1 MAIFVRSEIM
11 RLSRNMSAMRIFNSY
26 TKNLVAQSKAYGSIS
41 SGNKIQTYRDDPN
54 AKAKSDKLKLEIRGL
69 QMATRNIQD
78 SVSLMQTMDG
88 GMQSISESLQRAREL
103 MVQAGGAT
111 TPEDRA
117 VIQKEIDQNLEHITY
132 TANNTEMNG
141 VKLLADKNNPGDTV
155 DLLIGATSDYVTK
168 LPTYNLTST
177 GLGLVN
183 ADGSNKISVENM
195 NDGLERLD
203 GAIDKLNSGR
213 GKYGALSNRMEST
226 ADYTS
231 EIAGK
236 VEGAEGEITG
246 TDIALEMVEYAKN
259 SILVESGMAMMAQSN
274 EFPQDILQIL
284 SNVYPNR

>member
-1 MAIFVRSEIM
+1 M
-11 RLSRNMSAMRIFNSY
+11 RLSRNMASMRIFNSY
-26 TKNLVAQSKAYGSIS
+26 TKNLAAQSKSYGNIS

-88 GMQSISESLQRAREL
+88 GMQNISESLQRAREL

-111 TPEDRA
+111 TQEDRA

-141 VKLLADKNNPGDTV
+141 VKLLADKNKPKDEV
-155 DLLIGATSDYVTK
+155 DLLIGATSEDVIK
-168 LPTYNLTST
+168 MPAYNFTSSE
-177 GLGLVN
+177 LGLVN
-183 ADGSNKISVENM
+183 SDGSNKISVDNID
-195 NDGLERLD
+195 DGLKRLD
-203 GAIDKLNSGR
+203 DAINKLNSGR
-213 GKYGALSNRMEST
+213 AKYGALSNRMEST
-226 ADYTS
+226 MDYTS
-231 EIAGK
+231 EVAGK

-259 SILVESGMAMMAQSN
+259 SILVESGMAMMAQTN
-274 EFPQDILQIL
+274 QFPQDILQIL

>member
-1 MAIFVRSEIM
+1 M

-41 SGNKIQTYRDDPN
+41 SGTKIQTYRDNPN

-103 MVQAGGAT
+103 MVQSGSAT

-117 VIQKEIDQNLEHITY
+117 VIQEEIDQNLEHITF

-168 LPTYNLTST
+168 LPTYNFTST

-183 ADGSNKISVENM
+183 ADGSNKISVENI

-203 GAIDKLNSGR
+203 DAIDKLNSGR

-226 ADYTS
+226 VDYTN
-231 EIAGK
+231 EIVGK
-236 VEGAEGEITG
+236 VEGAEGEVTG
-246 TDIALEMVEYAKN
+246 TDIALEMIEYAKN

>member
-1 MAIFVRSEIM
+1 M

-41 SGNKIQTYRDDPN
+41 SGNKIQTYRDNPN

-103 MVQAGGAT
+103 MVQVGGAT
-111 TPEDRA
+111 TSEDKA
-117 VIQKEIDQNLEHITY
+117 VIQREIDQNLEHITY

-155 DLLIGATSDYVTK
+155 DLLIGATSDYITK
-168 LPTYNLTST
+168 LPTYNS
-177 GLGLVN
+177 
-183 ADGSNKISVENM
+183 DGSNKISVENI

-203 GAIDKLNSGR
+203 DAIDKLNSGR

-231 EIAGK
+231 EIVGK

-246 TDIALEMVEYAKN
+246 ADIALEMVEYAKN

>member
-1 MAIFVRSEIM
+1 M

-111 TPEDRA
+111 TPEDKA
-117 VIQKEIDQNLEHITY
+117 VIQKEIDQNLEHITF

-155 DLLIGATSDYVTK
+155 ELLIGATSDYVTK
-168 LPTYNLTST
+168 LPTYNFTST

-195 NDGLERLD
+195 NDGLKRLD
-203 GAIDKLNSGR
+203 NAIDKLNSGR

-231 EIAGK
+231 EIVGK

>member
-1 MAIFVRSEIM
+1 
-11 RLSRNMSAMRIFNSY
+11 MSAMRIFNSY

-88 GMQSISESLQRAREL
+88 GMQSISEALQRAREL

-111 TPEDRA
+111 TLEDRA
-117 VIQKEIDQNLEHITY
+117 VIQKEIDENLEHITY

-203 GAIDKLNSGR
+203 DAIDKLNSGR

-231 EIAGK
+231 EIVGK

>member
-1 MAIFVRSEIM
+1 M

-88 GMQSISESLQRAREL
+88 GMQSISEALQRAREL

-117 VIQKEIDQNLEHITY
+117 VIQKEIDENLEHITY

-183 ADGSNKISVENM
+183 ADGSNKISVKNM

-203 GAIDKLNSGR
+203 DAIDKLNSGR

-231 EIAGK
+231 EIVGK

>member
-1 MAIFVRSEIM
+1 M
-11 RLSRNMSAMRIFNSY
+11 RLSRNMASVRILNSY
-26 TKNLVAQSKAYGSIS
+26 TKNLAAQSKSYSSIS
-41 SGNKIQTYRDDPN
+41 SGLKVQTYRDNPN

-78 SVSLMQTMDG
+78 SVSLIQTMDG

-111 TPEDRA
+111 TEEDKA
-117 VIQKEIDQNLEHITY
+117 TIQKEIDQNLEHITF

-155 DLLIGATSDYVTK
+155 DLLIGATSGNVIK
-168 LPTYNLTST
+168 IPTYNFTSS

-183 ADGSNKISVENM
+183 TDGSNKISVDNI
-195 NDGLERLD
+195 NDGLNRLD
-203 GAIDKLNSGR
+203 DAINQLNSGR

-226 ADYTS
+226 VDYTS

-236 VEGAEGEITG
+236 VEGAEATVTG
-246 TDIALEMVEYAKN
+246 TDVAFEMIEYSKS
-259 SILVESGMAMMAQSN
+259 SILVESGMAMMAQTN
-274 EFPQDILQIL
+274 QFPKDILQIL
-284 SNVYPNR
+284 SNVYPNK

>member
-1 MAIFVRSEIM
+1 M

-103 MVQAGGAT
+103 IVQAGGAT

-203 GAIDKLNSGR
+203 DAIDKLNSGR

-231 EIAGK
+231 EIVGK

>member
-1 MAIFVRSEIM
+1 
-11 RLSRNMSAMRIFNSY
+11 MSAMRIFNSY

-88 GMQSISESLQRAREL
+88 GMQSISEALQRSREL

-117 VIQKEIDQNLEHITY
+117 VIQKEIDENLEHITY

-203 GAIDKLNSGR
+203 DAIDKLNSGR

-231 EIAGK
+231 EIVGK

-246 TDIALEMVEYAKN
+246 TDIALEMIEYAKN

>member
-1 MAIFVRSEIM
+1 M

-103 MVQAGGAT
+103 MVQAGGT
-111 TPEDRA
+111 TTLEDRA
-117 VIQKEIDQNLEHITY
+117 VIQNEIDQNLEHITY

-155 DLLIGATSDYVTK
+155 DLLIGATSDYITK
-168 LPTYNLTST
+168 LPTYNFTST

-183 ADGSNKISVENM
+183 ADGSNKISVENI

-203 GAIDKLNSGR
+203 DAIDKLNSGR

-231 EIAGK
+231 EIVGK
-236 VEGAEGEITG
+236 IEGAEGEITG

-284 SNVYPNR
+284 SNAYPNR

>member
-1 MAIFVRSEIM
+1 M

-41 SGNKIQTYRDDPN
+41 SGNKIQTYRDNPN

-103 MVQAGGAT
+103 MVQVGGAT
-111 TPEDRA
+111 TSEDKA
-117 VIQKEIDQNLEHITY
+117 VIQREIDQNLEHITY

-155 DLLIGATSDYVTK
+155 DLLIGATSDYITK
-168 LPTYNLTST
+168 LPTYNFTST

-183 ADGSNKISVENM
+183 ADGSNKISVENI

-203 GAIDKLNSGR
+203 DAIDKLNSGR

-231 EIAGK
+231 EIVGK

-246 TDIALEMVEYAKN
+246 ADIALEMVEYAKN

>member
-1 MAIFVRSEIM
+1 M

-41 SGNKIQTYRDDPN
+41 SGDKIQTYRDDPN

-69 QMATRNIQD
+69 QMANRNIQD

-195 NDGLERLD
+195 NDGLQRLD

-231 EIAGK
+231 EIVGK

-246 TDIALEMVEYAKN
+246 ADIALEMVEYAKN

>member
-1 MAIFVRSEIM
+1 M

-41 SGNKIQTYRDDPN
+41 SGDKIQTYRDDPN

-69 QMATRNIQD
+69 QMANRNIQD

-155 DLLIGATSDYVTK
+155 ELLIGATSDYVTK

-195 NDGLERLD
+195 NDGLQRLD

-231 EIAGK
+231 EIVGK

-246 TDIALEMVEYAKN
+246 ADIALEMVEYAKN

>member
-1 MAIFVRSEIM
+1 M

-88 GMQSISESLQRAREL
+88 GMQSISEALQRAREL

-111 TPEDRA
+111 TLEDRA
-117 VIQKEIDQNLEHITY
+117 VIQKEIDENLEHITY

-203 GAIDKLNSGR
+203 DAIDKLNSGR
-213 GKYGALSNRMEST
+213 GEYGALSNRREST

-231 EIAGK
+231 EIVGK

>member
-1 MAIFVRSEIM
+1 
-11 RLSRNMSAMRIFNSY
+11 MSAMRIFNSY

-103 MVQAGGAT
+103 MVQAGGT
-111 TPEDRA
+111 TTLEDRA
-117 VIQKEIDQNLEHITY
+117 VIQNEIDQNLEHITY

-155 DLLIGATSDYVTK
+155 DLLIGATSDYITK
-168 LPTYNLTST
+168 LPTYNFTST

-183 ADGSNKISVENM
+183 ADGSNKISVENI

-203 GAIDKLNSGR
+203 DAIDKLNSGR

-231 EIAGK
+231 EIVGK
-236 VEGAEGEITG
+236 IEGAEGEITG

-284 SNVYPNR
+284 SNAYPNR

>member
-1 MAIFVRSEIM
+1 MAS
-11 RLSRNMSAMRIFNSY
+11 MRIFNSY
-26 TKNLVAQSKAYGSIS
+26 TKNLVAQSKSYGNIS
-41 SGNKIQTYRDDPN
+41 SGDKIQTYRDDPN

-88 GMQSISESLQRAREL
+88 GMQNISKSLQRAREL

-141 VKLLADKNNPGDTV
+141 VKLLADKNNPEDTV
-155 DLLIGATSDYVTK
+155 ELLIGATSEDVIK
-168 LPTYNLTST
+168 MPAYNFTAS
-177 GLGLVN
+177 GLGLI
-183 ADGSNKISVENM
+183 DDTKGKISVDNID
-195 NDGLERLD
+195 DGLKRLD
-203 GAIDKLNSGR
+203 DAINKLNSGR

-226 ADYTS
+226 MDYTS
-231 EIAGK
+231 EVAGK

-259 SILVESGMAMMAQSN
+259 SILVESGMAMMAQTN
-274 EFPQDILQIL
+274 QFPQDILQIL

>member
-1 MAIFVRSEIM
+1 M
-11 RLSRNMSAMRIFNSY
+11 RLSRNMASMRIFNSY
-26 TKNLVAQSKAYGSIS
+26 TKNLAAQSKSYGNIS

-88 GMQSISESLQRAREL
+88 GMQNISESLQRAREL

-111 TPEDRA
+111 TQEDRA

-141 VKLLADKNNPGDTV
+141 VKLLADKNKPKDEV
-155 DLLIGATSDYVTK
+155 DLLIGATSEDVIK
-168 LPTYNLTST
+168 MPAYNFTAS
-177 GLGLVN
+177 GLGLI
-183 ADGSNKISVENM
+183 DDTKGKISVDNIE
-195 NDGLERLD
+195 DGLKRLD
-203 GAIDKLNSGR
+203 DAINKLNSGR

-226 ADYTS
+226 MDYTS
-231 EIAGK
+231 EVAGK

-259 SILVESGMAMMAQSN
+259 SILVESGMAMMAQTN
-274 EFPQDILQIL
+274 QFPQDILQIL

>member
-1 MAIFVRSEIM
+1 M

-203 GAIDKLNSGR
+203 DAIDKLNSGR

-226 ADYTS
+226 ADYTG
-231 EIAGK
+231 EIVGK

>member
-1 MAIFVRSEIM
+1 M

-117 VIQKEIDQNLEHITY
+117 VIQKEIDENLEHITY

-203 GAIDKLNSGR
+203 DAIDKLNSGR

-231 EIAGK
+231 EIVGK

>member
-1 MAIFVRSEIM
+1 M

-41 SGNKIQTYRDDPN
+41 SGDKIQTYRDDPN

-155 DLLIGATSDYVTK
+155 DLLIGATSDYLTK

-231 EIAGK
+231 EIVGK

-246 TDIALEMVEYAKN
+246 ADIALEMVEYAKN

>member
-1 MAIFVRSEIM
+1 
-11 RLSRNMSAMRIFNSY
+11 MSAMRIFNSY

-195 NDGLERLD
+195 NDGLKRLD
-203 GAIDKLNSGR
+203 DAIDKLSSGR

-231 EIAGK
+231 EIVGK

>member
-1 MAIFVRSEIM
+1 M

-111 TPEDRA
+111 TPGDRA
-117 VIQKEIDQNLEHITY
+117 VIQREIDQNLEHITY

-155 DLLIGATSDYVTK
+155 DLLIGATSDYITK
-168 LPTYNLTST
+168 LPTYNFTST

-183 ADGSNKISVENM
+183 ADGSNKISVENI

-203 GAIDKLNSGR
+203 DAIDKLNSGR

-231 EIAGK
+231 EIVGK

-246 TDIALEMVEYAKN
+246 ADIALEMVEYAKN

>member
-1 MAIFVRSEIM
+1 
-11 RLSRNMSAMRIFNSY
+11 MSAMRIFNSY

>member
-1 MAIFVRSEIM
+1 M

-88 GMQSISESLQRAREL
+88 GMQSISEALQRSREL

-203 GAIDKLNSGR
+203 DAIDKLNSGR

-231 EIAGK
+231 EIVGK

>member
-1 MAIFVRSEIM
+1 M

-26 TKNLVAQSKAYGSIS
+26 TKNLVAQSKAYDSIS

-88 GMQSISESLQRAREL
+88 GMQSISEALQRSREL

-117 VIQKEIDQNLEHITY
+117 VIQKEIDENLEHITY

-203 GAIDKLNSGR
+203 DAIDKLNSGR

-231 EIAGK
+231 EIVGK

>member
-1 MAIFVRSEIM
+1 
-11 RLSRNMSAMRIFNSY
+11 MSAMRIFNSY

-88 GMQSISESLQRAREL
+88 GMQSISEALQRSREL

-117 VIQKEIDQNLEHITY
+117 VIQKEIDENLEHITY

-203 GAIDKLNSGR
+203 DAIDKLNSGR

-231 EIAGK
+231 EIVGK

>member
-1 MAIFVRSEIM
+1 
-11 RLSRNMSAMRIFNSY
+11 MSAMRIFNSY

-41 SGNKIQTYRDDPN
+41 SGDKIQTYRDDPN

-69 QMATRNIQD
+69 QMANRNIQD

-155 DLLIGATSDYVTK
+155 ELLIGATSDYVTK

-195 NDGLERLD
+195 NDGLQRLD

-231 EIAGK
+231 EIVGK

-246 TDIALEMVEYAKN
+246 ADIALEMVEYAKN

>member
-1 MAIFVRSEIM
+1 MAS
-11 RLSRNMSAMRIFNSY
+11 MRIFNSY
-26 TKNLVAQSKAYGSIS
+26 TKNLAAQSKSYGNIS

-88 GMQSISESLQRAREL
+88 GMQNISESLQRAREL

-111 TPEDRA
+111 TQEDRA

-141 VKLLADKNNPGDTV
+141 VKLLADKNNPGDGV
-155 DLLIGATSDYVTK
+155 DLLIGATSEDVIK
-168 LPTYNLTST
+168 MPAYNFTAS
-177 GLGLVN
+177 GLGLI
-183 ADGSNKISVENM
+183 DDTKGKISVDNID
-195 NDGLERLD
+195 DGLKRLD
-203 GAIDKLNSGR
+203 DAINKLNSGR

-226 ADYTS
+226 MDYTS
-231 EIAGK
+231 EVAGK

-259 SILVESGMAMMAQSN
+259 SILVESGMAMMAQTN
-274 EFPQDILQIL
+274 QFPQDILQIL

>member
-1 MAIFVRSEIM
+1 M

-88 GMQSISESLQRAREL
+88 GMQSISEALQRAREL

-117 VIQKEIDQNLEHITY
+117 VIQKEIDENLEHITY

-203 GAIDKLNSGR
+203 DAIDKLNSGR

-231 EIAGK
+231 EIVGK

>member
-1 MAIFVRSEIM
+1 M
-11 RLSRNMSAMRIFNSY
+11 RLSRNMASMRIFNSY
-26 TKNLVAQSKAYGSIS
+26 TKNLAAQSKSYGNIS

-69 QMATRNIQD
+69 QMANRNIQD

-88 GMQSISESLQRAREL
+88 GMQNISESLQRAREL

-141 VKLLADKNNPGDTV
+141 VKLLADKNNPGDGV
-155 DLLIGATSDYVTK
+155 DLLIGATSEDVIK
-168 LPTYNLTST
+168 MPAYNFTAS
-177 GLGLVN
+177 GLGLI
-183 ADGSNKISVENM
+183 DDTKGKISVDNID
-195 NDGLERLD
+195 DGLKRLD
-203 GAIDKLNSGR
+203 DAINKLNSGR

-226 ADYTS
+226 MDYTS
-231 EIAGK
+231 EVAGK

-259 SILVESGMAMMAQSN
+259 SILVESGMAMMAQTN
-274 EFPQDILQIL
+274 QFPQDILQIL

>member
-1 MAIFVRSEIM
+1 M

-203 GAIDKLNSGR
+203 DAIDKLNSGR

-231 EIAGK
+231 EIVGK